1 MFFQILIKTIVDFTP
16 MLLTVIAVLAVINI
30 FVLVATQ
37 GESKFKVP
45 PVKRPLTWDLVHPT
59 RFISLE

>member
-16 MLLTVIAVLAVINI
+16 MLLTVVAFLAVINV
-30 FVLVATQ
+30 FVLVATA
-37 GESKFKVP
+37 GESKFKAP
-45 PVKRPLTWDLVHPT
+45 PVKRPLTWDVVHPA